1 MRPDRMDSI
10 NSLLN
15 AALSAELDRLA
26 AEQICKC
33 DICMYVCMYVWL
45 SNFRLCNAKRTV
57 KRCRSIAAGLPRPMI
72 RSAAAC
78 PRIWG

>member
-10 NSLLN
+10 NSLQN

-33 DICMYVCMYVWL
+33 DICMYVCMYGYLISDYVMQSVL
-45 SNFRLCNAKRTV
+45 
-57 KRCRSIAAGLPRPMI
+57 
-72 RSAAAC
+72 
-78 PRIWG
+78 